1 MALTS
6 DPTLPAR
13 SAGHFGDLMQ
23 LIAQVIV
30 PGGAVTDRLTPA
42 A

>member
-6 DPTLPAR
+6 DPTLPAS
-13 SAGHFGDLMQ
+13 SAGHFGDLTQ
-23 LIAQVIV
+23 LIAQVIL